1 MDLDQ
6 YTAIRI
12 ALLPFPFGEFVL
24 FQIW

>member
-6 YTAIRI
+6 YTAIII
-12 ALLPFPFGEFVL
+12 AHLPFPFGEFVL